1 MPSNG
6 VVSSN
11 CRWKVRSAS
20 SAAVTS
26 VINSNESRLLA
37 RREHRAAADVL
48 ISSVLFAGCNI
59 AWRFGS
65 GPAIGIV
72 GFRVLL
78 GAVVAVVVARW
89 QRAGSWRDPLKV
101 PIGRKA
107 VVIQVVGLV
116 AAGTMFRTLDG
127 PLAGLTLACV
137 PAVALLFRDR
147 SGALATIAAV
157 GSSTAAVVGLTFA
170 AADGGVASVSFAG
183 ALTAVV
189 FVGIEVWS
197 LRTSELAVEGGINPT
212 TIVVSTMVLGS
223 IVLLPFGLILG
234 TLQQP
239 WTIWGAL
246 GAALAVALF
255 GTIGRV
261 LRTAALPA
269 TGIAAVAAS
278 AQITALFTA
287 LGGVILVNDSVSLM
301 SLLCTLIAAGMGATA
316 VIAAAHWRLR
326 RQPDLGL
333 ALDS

>member
-1 MPSNG
+1 
-6 VVSSN
+6 
-11 CRWKVRSAS
+11 
-20 SAAVTS
+20 
-26 VINSNESRLLA
+26 
-37 RREHRAAADVL
+37 
-48 ISSVLFAGCNI
+48 
-59 AWRFGS
+59 
-65 GPAIGIV
+65 
-72 GFRVLL
+72 
-78 GAVVAVVVARW
+78 
-89 QRAGSWRDPLKV
+89 
-101 PIGRKA
+101 
-107 VVIQVVGLV
+107 
-116 AAGTMFRTLDG
+116 
-127 PLAGLTLACV
+127 
-137 PAVALLFRDR
+137 
-147 SGALATIAAV
+147 
-157 GSSTAAVVGLTFA
+157 
-170 AADGGVASVSFAG
+170 
-183 ALTAVV
+183 LTAVV

>member
-1 MPSNG
+1 ML
-6 VVSSN
+6 V
-11 CRWKVRSAS
+11 
-20 SAAVTS
+20 
-26 VINSNESRLLA
+26 
-37 RREHRAAADVL
+37 
-48 ISSVLFAGCNI
+48 SSVLFAGCNI

-89 QRAGSWRDPLKV
+89 QSAGSWRDPFKLRS
-101 PIGRKA
+101 GRKA
-107 VVIQVVGLV
+107 VAVQVVGLV

-137 PAVALLFRDR
+137 PAVALLVRDR
-147 SGALATIAAV
+147 SGVVSTIAAV
-157 GSSTAAVVGLTFA
+157 GSSLAAVLGLTVA
-170 AADGGVASVSFAG
+170 AGDGGVASVSFAG

-189 FVGIEVWS
+189 FVGVEVWS
-197 LRTSELAVEGGINPT
+197 LRTSELAVEDGVNPT
-212 TIVVSTMVLGS
+212 AIVVSTMVTGS
-223 IVLLPFGLILG
+223 IFLVPIGLLFG

-261 LRTAALPA
+261 LRTAALPSA
-269 TGIAAVAAS
+269 GVTAVAAS

-287 LGGVILVNDSVSLM
+287 LGGVFLVDDSVSRM
-301 SLLCTLIAAGMGATA
+301 SLVCMLIAAVLGATA
-316 VIAAAHWRLR
+316 VATAAHWRLSR
-326 RQPDLGL
+326 RPDLGL